1 MKEKA
6 DEDESTSIIARV
18 ERKISLIN
26 VKRTPSSSNCLVTG
40 FDK

>member
-6 DEDESTSIIARV
+6 DEDESTSIIASVQRN
-18 ERKISLIN
+18 ISFLN
-26 VKRTPSSSNCLVTG
+26 VKGTPSSSKRLVTG